1 MGSEMCIRDSTIS
14 APILMRFGQ
23 KVRNTILNI
32 VGEIQLPA
40 PFLKVTFGFDLSIFN
55 ENQQTDTL
63 YFAIFAPIS
72 TRFGVE
78 VAFIKVSIVGKIQTP
93 ASL

>member
-1 MGSEMCIRDSTIS
+1 
-14 APILMRFGQ
+14 MRFGQ

-40 PFLKVTFGFDLSIFN
+40 PFLKVLPVSICPFFN
-55 ENQQTDTL
+55 ENRQTDTL
-63 YFAIFAPIS
+63 YFAILAPIS

-78 VAFIKVSIVGKIQTP
+78 VVNIKLNIVGEIQLPTHFRFRF
-93 ASL
+93 LGF